1 VHESGKPR
9 APTSK
14 SEEERRETLCGLELG
29 RIGNGNT
36 TSLFV
41 DILVILGILSL
52 IMPGSMPLF
61 AALTASKHDD
71 ARWDHGIVCS

>member
-1 VHESGKPR
+1 
-9 APTSK
+9 
-14 SEEERRETLCGLELG
+14 LELG